1 MNRKIFL
8 MILFSFAAHMAIAAA
23 IVYFPSNMNTNKSSG
38 YKDKVIW
45 GYFSGSAK
53 VEGIRQSG
61 VIVNN
66 VSSKDRGNSAENVIH
81 TEAGIKYN
89 QNDPDSNISKKL
101 TKDVENNLPV
111 PPLERGGEGGFDRVG
126 MGFSGGPSDSASD
139 HAPLPGGS
147 SDAGD
152 SMCPATAQCGRSD
165 GQRGNSGNGGFDN
178 HAIMEYVRK
187 QIERHKYY
195 PHIAKLRGI
204 EGTVYLNF
212 YIGQDGMPG
221 SITISRSSG
230 SEILDKA
237 GIQTIMKIGKI
248 SNLHKEL
255 RELDIVVPITYKLE

>member
-1 MNRKIFL
+1 
-8 MILFSFAAHMAIAAA
+8 
-23 IVYFPSNMNTNKSSG
+23 
-38 YKDKVIW
+38 
-45 GYFSGSAK
+45 
-53 VEGIRQSG
+53 
-61 VIVNN
+61 
-66 VSSKDRGNSAENVIH
+66 
-81 TEAGIKYN
+81 
-89 QNDPDSNISKKL
+89 
-101 TKDVENNLPV
+101 
-111 PPLERGGEGGFDRVG
+111 
-126 MGFSGGPSDSASD
+126 
-139 HAPLPGGS
+139 
-147 SDAGD
+147 
-152 SMCPATAQCGRSD
+152 
-165 GQRGNSGNGGFDN
+165 
-178 HAIMEYVRK
+178 MEYVRK